1 MSDMQLLQ
9 GAAFDLQSLG
19 QLKGELNKNSEQG
32 LRHVTQ
38 QLEATFV
45 QLMLKS
51 MRDALPQDG
60 LFSSDQT
67 RMLTSMYDQQI
78 AQDLSQ
84 KGLGFGEMMYQQLTR
99 DQHTSS
105 GPTSNSLLPLDE
117 KTVQSLPPFNME
129 QMMRHFTPMGDA
141 LSAPFQKIK
150 ALSLNSSNFISRLI
164 EPAKAASQNSGISH
178 FLVLAQAALESGWGQ
193 REILKSDG
201 KTSHNLFGIKAGK
214 NWEGPVTNIM
224 TTEVINGKTIKM
236 RDDFRVYG
244 SYEEA
249 IADYI
254 NLLTE
259 NPRYKD
265 VKKAP
270 TPEIAA
276 RRLHQAGYA
285 TDPGY
290 SDKLITLI
298 NQIRGHQ
305 PTSSLS
311 TSRAVQ
317 AYTID
322 LNDIF

>member
-105 GPTSNSLLPLDE
+105 GLTSNSLLPLDE
-117 KTVQSLPPFNME
+117 KTQSLPPFNME
-129 QMMRHFTPMGDA
+129 QMMRHFAPMGDA

-178 FLVLAQAALESGWGQ
+178 FLLLAQAALESGWGQ

-214 NWEGPVTNIM
+214 NWQGPVTNIM

-305 PTSSLS
+305 PAANTSA
-311 TSRAVQ
+311 SRAVQ

>member
-51 MRDALPQDG
+51 MREALPQDG

-84 KGLGFGEMMYQQLTR
+84 KGLGFGDMMYQQLTR
-99 DQHTSS
+99 DQHASS
-105 GPTSNSLLPLDE
+105 QLASAILDE
-117 KTVQSLPPFNME
+117 KTAQSLPPFNIE
-129 QMMRHFTPMGDA
+129 QMTRHFAPMGDA
-141 LSAPFQKIK
+141 LSSSFKKIK

-193 REILKSDG
+193 REILKPDG
-201 KTSHNLFGIKAGK
+201 KTSHNLFGIKAGR
-214 NWEGPVTNIM
+214 NWQGPVTNIM
-224 TTEVINGKTIKM
+224 TTEVINGQTIKM

-254 NLLTE
+254 RLLTE
-259 NPRYKD
+259 NPRYSD
-265 VKKAP
+265 VKQAP
-270 TPEIAA
+270 SPEIAA

-305 PTSSLS
+305 SAGSTSA
-311 TSRAVQ
+311 SRAVQ

>member
-9 GAAFDLQSLG
+9 GAAFDLQSLSG
-19 QLKGELNKNSEQG
+19 LKGELNKNAEQG
-32 LRHVTQ
+32 LRQVTQ

-45 QLMLKS
+45 QMMLKS
-51 MRDALPQDG
+51 MREALPQDG
-60 LFSSDQT
+60 LFSNDQT

-84 KGLGFGEMMYQQLTR
+84 KGLGFGEMMYQQL
-99 DQHTSS
+99 S
-105 GPTSNSLLPLDE
+105 GEQQQNDLPTKATFMPLDE
-117 KTVQSLPPFNME
+117 KALQSLPPFAME
-129 QMMRHFTPMGDA
+129 QMMRRFAPMGDA

-150 ALSLNSSNFISRLI
+150 SLSLNSSNFIGRLL
-164 EPAKAASQNSGISH
+164 EPAKAASQKSGISH
-178 FLVLAQAALESGWGQ
+178 FLILAQAALESGWGK
-193 REILKSDG
+193 REILTAEG

-214 NWEGPVTNIM
+214 SWQGASTNIM

-249 IADYI
+249 ISDYI
-254 NLLTE
+254 SLLTD
-259 NPRYKD
+259 NPRYKG
-265 VKKAP
+265 VKQAA

-290 SDKLITLI
+290 SDKLISLI
-298 NQIRGHQ
+298 NQIRGAQ
-305 PTSSLS
+305 PMNTSASK
-311 TSRAVQ
+311 AVQ
-317 AYTID
+317 AYSID

>member
-1 MSDMQLLQ
+1 MSDITLLQ
-9 GAAFDLQSLG
+9 GAAFDLQSLN
-19 QLKGELNKNSEQG
+19 QLKGELKQNSEQG

-78 AQDLSQ
+78 SQDLSQ
-84 KGLGFGEMMYQQLTR
+84 KGLGFGDMLYQQLTR
-99 DQHTSS
+99 EKQTSS
-105 GPTSNSLLPLDE
+105 EPTSNSLVSLDE
-117 KTVQSLPPFNME
+117 KTAQSLPPFNME
-129 QMMRHFTPMGDA
+129 QMMRHFAPMGDA
-141 LSAPFQKIK
+141 LSAPLKKIK
-150 ALSLNSSNFISRLI
+150 ALSLNSRNFISRLI
-164 EPAKAASQNSGISH
+164 EPAKAASQDSGISH

-193 REILKSDG
+193 REILKADG

-214 NWEGPVTNIM
+214 NWQGPVTNIM

-236 RDDFRVYG
+236 RDDFRVYD

-298 NQIRGHQ
+298 NQIRGHKSGAN
-305 PTSSLS
+305 TSASS
-311 TSRAVQ
+311 PVQ

>member
-19 QLKGELNKNSEQG
+19 QLKGELNKNPEQG
-32 LRHVTQ
+32 LRQVTQ

-45 QLMLKS
+45 QMMLKS

-99 DQHTSS
+99 EQIE
-105 GPTSNSLLPLDE
+105 PNVALSNSMLPLDE
-117 KTVQSLPPFNME
+117 KAIQTLPPFNMQ
-129 QMMRHFTPMGDA
+129 QMMRHFSPMGDT

-150 ALSLNSSNFISRLI
+150 ALSLNSSNFIRRLI

-214 NWEGPVTNIM
+214 NWQGPVTNIM

-254 NLLTE
+254 SLLTE
-259 NPRYKD
+259 NPRYK
-265 VKKAP
+265 
-270 TPEIAA
+270 
-276 RRLHQAGYA
+276 RC
-285 TDPGY
+285 
-290 SDKLITLI
+290 
-298 NQIRGHQ
+298 
-305 PTSSLS
+305 
-311 TSRAVQ
+311 
-317 AYTID
+317 
-322 LNDIF
+322 

>member
-1 MSDMQLLQ
+1 MSDLQLLQ
-9 GAAFDLQSLG
+9 GAAFDVQSLSS
-19 QLKGELNKNSEQG
+19 LKGELNKDPEQG

-45 QLMLKS
+45 QMMLKS
-51 MRDALPQDG
+51 MRSALPQDG
-60 LFSSDQT
+60 MFSNDQT

-84 KGLGFGEMMYQQLTR
+84 KGLGFGDMMYQQLTR
-99 DQHTSS
+99 NSQPQDLPTQALFTS
-105 GPTSNSLLPLDE
+105 LDE
-117 KTVQSLPPFNME
+117 KTLQSLPPFSMA
-129 QMMRHFTPMGDA
+129 QMMRRFAPMGDT
-141 LSAPFQKIK
+141 LSTPFQKIK
-150 ALSLNSSNFISRLI
+150 SLSLNSANFIGQLM
-164 EPAKAASQNSGISH
+164 EPAKAASQKSGISH
-178 FLVLAQAALESGWGQ
+178 FLILAQAALESGWGQ
-193 REILKSDG
+193 REILTMEG

-214 NWEGPVTNIM
+214 NWKGPVTNIM
-224 TTEVINGKTIKM
+224 TTEVIDGKTLKM

-254 NLLTE
+254 GLLTE
-259 NPRYKD
+259 NPRYKN
-265 VKKAP
+265 VQTASS
-270 TPEIAA
+270 PEIAA

-305 PTSSLS
+305 PANTPA
-311 TSRAVQ
+311 SRAVQ